1 MKKIYIYFLT
11 SIFIYISPYLFARVI
26 VDAHAPKNQQPS
38 INKYIEEKK
47 NCKAQDVYCQG
58 AVFTTINITTPTAQ
72 GISHNKYEEFNLL
85 FGRGY
90 NKIFFNNLKIDGPGF
105 VGNPNLVDKSAKV
118 ILNEVTSDK
127 QTELYGSLTVVGPAA
142 HMIIANPS
150 GIRCNGCQ
158 FHNTNHVT
166 LTTGTPVFSR
176 AGNLMGYHVAQGN
189 ISIDKNGLRH
199 NDDFDTYLDL
209 FSTSLIIDG
218 EVRSGDIAV
227 TTGKLNINYAPIG
240 KLLNIKPIYDYI
252 DDSKTNIA
260 VDVTQLGGM
269 YANKI
274 LIFAKSG
281 GIKNKGTIDAG
292 TIANLIST
300 SFINN
305 SNGRI
310 SAPKIKLR
318 SSGNIDNIGGRIKS
332 DRQGL
337 NYKASEKF
345 GIRISGHNFNNK
357 TGSIYTNSGLISIAA
372 DYTINNMQGV
382 IKTNASAG
390 AADIKLK
397 AKTVDNDYGNIITS
411 QNILIDTN
419 ELSNNEGRIVS
430 AFSDIELRYKRF
442 PGDAGVIHGGL
453 DVIRTLKP

>member
-1 MKKIYIYFLT
+1 MERIYIYFLA
-11 SIFIYISPYLFARVI
+11 SIFIYISPSLLARVI
-26 VDAHAPKNQQPS
+26 VDAHAPHNQQPS
-38 INKYIEEKK
+38 VNKYIEERK
-47 NCKAQDVYCQG
+47 NCKTQDVYCQG

-72 GISHNKYEEFNLL
+72 GVSHNKYEEFNLL
-85 FGRGY
+85 FGRGH
-90 NKIFFNNLKIDGPGF
+90 NKIFFNNLKVDGPGF
-105 VGNPNLVDKSAKV
+105 VGNPNLVNQSAKV

-127 QTELYGSLTVVGPAA
+127 QTELYGSLTVIGPAA
-142 HMIIANPS
+142 HVIIANPS

-158 FHNTNHVT
+158 FYNTNHVT

-176 AGNLMGYHVAQGN
+176 VGNLMGYHVAQGN
-189 ISIDKNGLRH
+189 ISIDKNGLSH
-199 NDDFDTYLDL
+199 NDDFGTYLDL
-209 FSTSLIIDG
+209 FSTLLIIDG
-218 EVRSGDIAV
+218 EIRSGDIAV
-227 TTGKLNINYAPIG
+227 TTGKLNVNFAPIG

-252 DDSKTNIA
+252 DDSRTHIA

-274 LIFAKSG
+274 LIFAKNG

-292 TIANLIST
+292 TIAHLIST

-305 SNGRI
+305 SNGRV

-318 SSGNIDNIGGRIKS
+318 SSGNIDNVGGRIKS

-337 NYKASEKF
+337 SYKVGEKF
-345 GIRISGHNFNNK
+345 GIRISGHNVNNK
-357 TGSIYTNSGLISIAA
+357 TGSIYANSRLTSITA
-372 DYTINNMQGV
+372 DYTINNTRGV
-382 IKTNASAG
+382 IKSNASVG
-390 AADIKLK
+390 SADIQLK
-397 AKTVDNDYGNIITS
+397 TKTVDNNHGNIITS

-419 ELSNNEGRIVS
+419 ELSNDKGRIVS

-453 DVIRTLKP
+453 DVIQTLKP

>member
-1 MKKIYIYFLT
+1 
-11 SIFIYISPYLFARVI
+11 
-26 VDAHAPKNQQPS
+26 
-38 INKYIEEKK
+38 
-47 NCKAQDVYCQG
+47 
-58 AVFTTINITTPTAQ
+58 
-72 GISHNKYEEFNLL
+72 EEFNLL

-142 HMIIANPS
+142 HVIIANPS

-209 FSTSLIIDG
+209 FSTSLIING

-292 TIANLIST
+292 TVANLIST

-305 SNGRI
+305 SNGRV

-318 SSGNIDNIGGRIKS
+318 SSGDIANVGGRIKS

-337 NYKASEKF
+337 NYKAGEKF
-345 GIRISGHNFNNK
+345 GIRISGHNVNNK
-357 TGSIYTNSGLISIAA
+357 TGSIYANSGLTSIAA
-372 DYTINNMQGV
+372 DYTINNMRGV
-382 IKTNASAG
+382 IKSNASAG
-390 AADIKLK
+390 SADIQLK

-419 ELSNNEGRIVS
+419 ELSNNKGRIVS

-442 PGDAGVIHGGL
+442 PGDTGVIHGGL

>member
-1 MKKIYIYFLT
+1 MI
-11 SIFIYISPYLFARVI
+11 
-26 VDAHAPKNQQPS
+26 
-38 INKYIEEKK
+38 
-47 NCKAQDVYCQG
+47 
-58 AVFTTINITTPTAQ
+58 
-72 GISHNKYEEFNLL
+72 
-85 FGRGY
+85 
-90 NKIFFNNLKIDGPGF
+90 
-105 VGNPNLVDKSAKV
+105 DKSAKV

-127 QTELYGSLTVVGPAA
+127 QTELHGNLTIVGPAA
-142 HMIIANPS
+142 HVIIANPS

-189 ISIDKNGLRH
+189 ISIDRNGLRH
-199 NDDFDTYLDL
+199 NDDFDAYLDL
-209 FSTSLIIDG
+209 FSSSLTIDG
-218 EVRSGDIAV
+218 EIRSGDIAIA
-227 TTGKLNINYAPIG
+227 TGKLNINYAPVG
-240 KLLNIKPIYDYI
+240 KLLNVKPIYDYI
-252 DDSKTNIA
+252 DEYKTNLV

-281 GIKNKGTIDAG
+281 GIKNKGVIDAR
-292 TIANLIST
+292 TTANLISS
-300 SFINN
+300 SFISN

-318 SSGNIDNIGGRIKS
+318 SSGNINNIRGRIKS
-332 DRQGL
+332 ERQGL
-337 NYKASEKF
+337 DFKVDEKF
-345 GIRISGHNFNNK
+345 GIRITGHNVNNK
-357 TGSIYTNSGLISIAA
+357 TGSIYANSGLTSISA
-372 DYTINNMQGV
+372 DYTINNVQGV
-382 IKTNASAG
+382 IKSNASAG
-390 AADIKLK
+390 SADIQLK

-419 ELSNNEGRIVS
+419 ELSNNKGRIVS